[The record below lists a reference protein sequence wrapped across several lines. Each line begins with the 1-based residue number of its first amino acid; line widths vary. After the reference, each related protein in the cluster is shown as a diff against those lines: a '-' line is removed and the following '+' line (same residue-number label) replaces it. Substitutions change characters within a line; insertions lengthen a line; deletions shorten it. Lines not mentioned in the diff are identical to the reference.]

1 MNSNDRVLIK
11 ELHGVDIEKI
21 VASYSESKWSQGGI
35 AHSRY
40 KYSTDLKKS
49 TDLRDASS
57 AAPCLLLQDFV
68 TKEVEPILHEYS
80 KNQNIGFYK
89 TEYQLVR
96 YKEGQFFKEHV
107 DATEE
112 FPRKISILIYL
123 NSNYS
128 GGEIVF
134 SKLSM
139 SIKPEKNT
147 LIMFPSS
154 EEFSHSAEPIKSGT
168 KYVIVGFAS

>member
-1 MNSNDRVLIK
+1 MNNKDKILIK
-11 ELHGVDIEKI
+11 QLNGVEIEKI
-21 VASYSESKWSQGGI
+21 VESYSESKWSQGGI
-35 AHSRY
+35 AESRY
-40 KYSTDLKKS
+40 KYSKDLKKS

-57 AAPCLLLQDFV
+57 TTPCLILQNFV
-68 TKEVEPILHEYS
+68 TKEVEPILSEYS
-80 KNQNIGFYK
+80 KTYDIDFYK

-96 YKEGQFFKEHV
+96 YKEGQFFKEHT
-107 DATEE
+107 DATDE

-134 SKLSM
+134 TKLSM
-139 SIKPEKNT
+139 PIKPEKNT